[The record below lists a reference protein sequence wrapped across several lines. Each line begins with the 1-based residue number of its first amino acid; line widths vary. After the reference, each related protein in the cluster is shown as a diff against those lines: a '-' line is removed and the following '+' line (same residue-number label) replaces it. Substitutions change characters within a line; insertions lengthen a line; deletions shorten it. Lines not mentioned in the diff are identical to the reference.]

1 MHCCIIYRGSMVK
14 LESDEF
20 ASSLTSFT
28 PFTVELLTLYQGNTT
43 QLCFFEFPFTSLNCN
58 EQEALLGK

>member
-1 MHCCIIYRGSMVK
+1 MVK

>member
-20 ASSLTSFT
+20 TSSLTSFT
-28 PFTVELLTLYQGNTT
+28 PFTVEFLMSYQGNTM
-43 QLCFFEFPFTSLNCN
+43 QLCFFVFPFTSLNCN
-58 EQEALLGK
+58 EQEAILEK